1 MWKPSVRLGLGIRG
15 DSMIELGT
23 LVISVDDGVMGIITW
38 VDDNPYDEPLIY
50 QVTWVDG
57 LKGLHTTDE
66 FEVIE

>member
-1 MWKPSVRLGLGIRG
+1 
-15 DSMIELGT
+15 MIELGT
-23 LVISVDDGVMGIITW
+23 LVLSVDDGVMGIITW